1 MVQAVRARWWERWRV
16 SYECSAKRPPPLS
29 CRGCYV
35 GGQRMAGGEFL
46 TKAVAAWGSTSPA
59 APTAAAAASS
69 VRGPPEC
76 SHSDGEL
83 GPFDALLSRNNPQEG
98 VEDQVVD
105 PLAREVLALEVTA
118 RGITAVR
125 WWRGF
130 TVVAI

>member
-1 MVQAVRARWWERWRV
+1 
-16 SYECSAKRPPPLS
+16 
-29 CRGCYV
+29 
-35 GGQRMAGGEFL
+35 MAGGEFL
-46 TKAVAAWGSTSPA
+46 TKAVAAWGSPSPA
-59 APTAAAAASS
+59 APASAAASS

-76 SHSDGEL
+76 SHSDGEH

-130 TVVAI
+130 YVVAI

>member
-1 MVQAVRARWWERWRV
+1 MVGAMAGVLRARG
-16 SYECSAKRPPPLS
+16 KTPPALGSTPVAAA
-29 CRGCYV
+29 RG

-46 TKAVAAWGSTSPA
+46 AEAVAAWGSTSPA
-59 APTAAAAASS
+59 APTAAAASS

-76 SHSDGEL
+76 SHSDGEH